1 MAGKVE
7 KVLAVVMLAMLLFS
21 EHLMAANHEIKTTED
36 NSTISPFCL
45 VKCLFG
51 CRGLPPVQASI
62 CAAQCYLKCRDQDAA
77 NIAETKGIIGET
89 AYNQYDVG
97 CALGYCSEFLLNY
110 DEKRFKCCMEYCR
123 EDKMICPVEAAA

>member
-7 KVLAVVMLAMLLFS
+7 KVLAVLMLAMLLFS
-21 EHLMAANHEIKTTED
+21 EHFMAANHEIKTTED
-36 NSTISPFCL
+36 NSISPFCL
-45 VKCLFG
+45 IKCLYG
-51 CRGLPPVQASI
+51 CRGLPPAKAAI
-62 CAAQCYLKCRDQDAA
+62 CAAQCLFKCAVQDEA

-110 DEKRFKCCMEYCR
+110 DERRFNCCMEYCR
-123 EDKMICPVEAAA
+123 EGKMTCPVEAAP

>member
-7 KVLAVVMLAMLLFS
+7 KVLAVLMLAMLLFS
-21 EHLMAANHEIKTTED
+21 EHFMAANHEIKTTED
-36 NSTISPFCL
+36 NSISPFCL
-45 VKCLFG
+45 IKCLYG
-51 CRGLPPVQASI
+51 CRGLPPAKAAI
-62 CAAQCYLKCRDQDAA
+62 CAAQCLFKCAVQDEA

-110 DEKRFKCCMEYCR
+110 DEKRFNCCMVYCR
-123 EDKMICPVEAAA
+123 EDKMTCPVEAAP

>member
-7 KVLAVVMLAMLLFS
+7 KVLAVLMLAMLLFS
-21 EHLMAANHEIKTTED
+21 EHFMAANHEIKTTED
-36 NSTISPFCL
+36 NSISPFCL
-45 VKCLFG
+45 IKCLYG
-51 CRGLPPVQASI
+51 CRGLPPAKAAI
-62 CAAQCYLKCRDQDAA
+62 CAAQCLFKCAVQDEA

-110 DEKRFKCCMEYCR
+110 DEKRFNCCMEYCR
-123 EDKMICPVEAAA
+123 EGKMTCPVEAAP

>member
-110 DEKRFKCCMEYCR
+110 GIF
-123 EDKMICPVEAAA
+123 ISLSLSLS